1 MGDAMN
7 QIVNQAIERQQTQGQ
22 GALPPGFAE
31 AMTSMMTAVFWGS
44 AVFGIALS
52 VVAIVGA
59 LRRWTWL
66 YYVVLVFLGLG
77 VLGLPINLVNAIG
90 GGAINS
96 AEGFTFP
103 AWTAWVGIATGL
115 ASAALFAWMLIALFR
130 FGPWAMRRVS

>member
-1 MGDAMN
+1 MGGSMD
-7 QIVNQAIERQQTQGQ
+7 QIMNQAIERQQAQGQ
-22 GALPPGFAE
+22 EALPPGFAE
-31 AMTSMMTAVFWGS
+31 AMTNIMTGIFWG
-44 AVFGIALS
+44 AAIFGIALS
-52 VVAIVGA
+52 VVAIIGA

-96 AEGFTFP
+96 AEGFAMP
-103 AWTAWVGIATGL
+103 AWTAWVGIVTGL
-115 ASAALFAWMLIALFR
+115 VSAALFAWMLIALIR